1 MKANMRTPDRII
13 RVLVAII
20 VLVLYFTGVT
30 SGTFGIVLI
39 VIGAVLLSTSFI
51 NYCPL
56 YGIFGVSTNRKK

>member
-1 MKANMRTPDRII
+1 MKANMGTPDRII